1 MSALTTKP
9 FQIYLREEQ
18 IAALRALAQKRGQ
31 SVAELIRQ
39 GIDLLLLNLPMEE
52 DPLLDIIGMFDSGAG
67 DLSTE
72 HDHYLA
78 EFEMADNHP

>member
-39 GIDLLLLNLPMEE
+39 GIDLLLLNLPIEE

-72 HDHYLA
+72 HDHHLA
-78 EFEMADNHP
+78 KFEMADNHQ